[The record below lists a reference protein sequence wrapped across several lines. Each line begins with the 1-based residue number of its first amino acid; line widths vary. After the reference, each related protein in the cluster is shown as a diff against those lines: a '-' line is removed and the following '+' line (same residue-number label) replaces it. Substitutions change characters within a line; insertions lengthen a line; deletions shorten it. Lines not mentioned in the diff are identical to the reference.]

1 MDVFLCATC
10 SFFIGTN
17 SGLGLVPPAF
27 GVPCVLTN
35 WSPIAIP
42 QWYPQDLFV
51 PKLVRSDRDNRLLT
65 FEELYATPAGWK
77 QFEEYFSDHGLR
89 VIDNTPDELR
99 DVVVE
104 MFERVSGAASYTADD
119 ERRRAEFER
128 LAAHYTGYVGSRI
141 GRDFLKEHYGLLGL
155 TFARTPAVLAPV
167 AATVHERAG

>member
-1 MDVFLCATC
+1 
-10 SFFIGTN
+10 
-17 SGLGLVPPAF
+17 
-27 GVPCVLTN
+27 
-35 WSPIAIP
+35 P

-51 PKLVRSDRDNRLLT
+51 PKLVRSERDNRLLS

-104 MFERVSGAASYTADD
+104 MFERRAGAATYTADD

-128 LAAHYTGYVGSRI
+128 LAAHYTDYVGSR
-141 GRDFLKEHYGLLGL
+141 
-155 TFARTPAVLAPV
+155 
-167 AATVHERAG
+167 